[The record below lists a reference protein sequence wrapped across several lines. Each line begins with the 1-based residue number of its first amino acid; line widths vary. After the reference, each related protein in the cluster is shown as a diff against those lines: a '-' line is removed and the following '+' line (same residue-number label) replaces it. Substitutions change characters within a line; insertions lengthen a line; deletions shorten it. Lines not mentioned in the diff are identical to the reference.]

1 MFSEVVNSAFEA
13 GTVGGYEEYDEEK
26 RSVFVE
32 KFEDIGMLDPNGP
45 AVVPA
50 AKAKPAGK
58 SPNKKGAKDGG
69 VKKPSLKKIV
79 FEKNMYPEF
88 KMNNP
93 DQPPTLIYLP
103 SPELMRK
110 MIKACLK
117 VDTIQEVLDKF

>member
-1 MFSEVVNSAFEA
+1 M
-13 GTVGGYEEYDEEK
+13 
-26 RSVFVE
+26 FVE

-69 VKKPSLKKIV
+69 VKKPSLKKIL

-88 KMNNP
+88 KMNLP
-93 DQPPTLIYLP
+93 DQPPSLIYLP